1 MKKYLDEILLGC
13 AAFFAALTLILM
25 NAPGLTGSADFVIAK
40 VTYNPSVYDLVGN
53 NGDTTV
59 GLVFA
64 VIFVVLCLVAAA
76 CLLVLKL
83 IKFKFSLSGIV
94 ALAAAVL
101 SLIAGILYF
110 CTKGLVGSSAS
121 LGAGAVFCGIF
132 SLLNAGVFGF
142 YGVTKLK

>member
-25 NAPGLTGSADFVIAK
+25 NAPGLTASGWGIT
-40 VTYNPSVYDLVGN
+40 VTASVYDLVGN

>member
-1 MKKYLDEILLGC
+1 MKKYLEEILLGC
-13 AAFFAALTLILM
+13 AAFLSALTLILM
-25 NAPGLTGSADFVIAK
+25 NAPGLTASGFG
-40 VTYNPSVYDLVGN
+40 VTVTASVYDLVGN

-64 VIFVVLCLVAAA
+64 VIFVVLALVAAV

-83 IKFKFSLSGIV
+83 IKFKFGYAGIV
-94 ALAAAVL
+94 ALAVAAL

-121 LGAGAVFCGIF
+121 LGAGAVLCGIF
-132 SLLNAGVFGF
+132 SLLSAGVLGF
-142 YGVTKLK
+142 YGVTKLKK

>member
-1 MKKYLDEILLGC
+1 MKKYLEEILLGC
-13 AAFFAALTLILM
+13 AAFLSALTLILM
-25 NAPGLTGSADFVIAK
+25 NAPGLTASGLGLTFQA
-40 VTYNPSVYDLVGN
+40 SVYYLVGN

-64 VIFVVLCLVAAA
+64 VIFVVLALVAAV

-83 IKFKFSLSGIV
+83 IKFKFGYAGIV
-94 ALAAAVL
+94 ALAVAAL

-121 LGAGAVFCGIF
+121 LGAGAVLCGIF
-132 SLLNAGVFGF
+132 SLLSAGVLGF
-142 YGVTKLK
+142 YGVTKLKK